1 MNAGLP
7 NDPGGD
13 ALERGAREI
22 AARLKDAGFRALW
35 AGGCVRDRLLGRPAK
50 DYDIAT
56 NATPDEARALFPR
69 ATEVGK
75 AFGVVCVPWRGATY
89 EVATFRRDRGYADG
103 RRPDAV
109 EFTDEREDAQ
119 RRDFTVNG
127 LFYDPARDE
136 VLDYVGGR
144 ADLQRRVIRAI
155 GDPRARF
162 REDRLRLLRAVRFA
176 STLEFAL
183 DPETEAAVKEMADTV
198 RTVSAERIQAEL
210 TRLLVESPRAGQ
222 GIRLLERTGLLRAVL
237 PEVAAMA
244 GQEQPPEFHPE
255 GDVLTHTVIML
266 DALQERDADLAWTV
280 LLHDVGKPPTA
291 ATGRWPDGRP
301 RVRFD
306 RHAEVGAEMARAILS
321 RLRMPKQ
328 RIETVSFAIG
338 NHMRFK
344 DVQRMRRATL
354 RRLIGAPTFPLELE
368 LHRLDCISSHGALD
382 NHAFLEQAREEWRD
396 EKPLPPPLVS
406 GHDLLAMGIPEGPA
420 LGRRLRRVYEAQL
433 DHPEWTREQLL
444 ELARRDDG
452 EGSASARR

>member
-1 MNAGLP
+1 MSAALP
-7 NDPGGD
+7 NDAGGG
-13 ALERGAREI
+13 ALEQGAREI
-22 AARLKDAGFRALW
+22 AARLRDAGFRALW

-89 EVATFRRDRGYADG
+89 EVATFRRDRGYSDG
-103 RRPDAV
+103 RRPDTV
-109 EFTDEREDAQ
+109 EFTDEREDAL

-127 LFYDPARDE
+127 LFYDPARDH
-136 VLDYVGGR
+136 VLDYVDGR
-144 ADLQRRVIRAI
+144 ADLRRRVIRAI

-176 STLEFAL
+176 STLEFEL
-183 DPETEAAVKEMADTV
+183 DPDTESAVKEMADTV
-198 RTVSAERIQAEL
+198 GAVSAERIQAEL

-222 GIRLLERTGLLRAVL
+222 GIRLLERTGLLRALL

-255 GDVLTHTVIML
+255 GDVLTHTVLML
-266 DALQERDADLAWTV
+266 DALRERDADLAWAV

-291 ATGRWPDGRP
+291 SVGRWPDGRE
-301 RVRFD
+301 RIRFD
-306 RHAEVGAEMARAILS
+306 QHAEVGAEMARAILT

-344 DVQRMRRATL
+344 DVKRMRRATL
-354 RRLIGAPTFPLELE
+354 RRLLGAPTFPLELE
-368 LHRLDCISSHGALD
+368 LHRLDCLASHGLLD
-382 NHAFLEQAREEWRD
+382 NHTFLDRARAEYAAET
-396 EKPLPPPLVS
+396 PLPPPLVT
-406 GHDLLAMGIPEGPA
+406 GHDLLALGIPEGPE

-433 DHPEWTREQLL
+433 ERPELTREQLL

-452 EGSASARR
+452 DNGSR